1 MARSSAGAG
10 GQSSARRGA
19 TRAGMGLGR
28 GNGRFGRLIVG
39 MRQELA
45 PDALIARIAANQHG
59 VITNGQLLRSGL
71 TGSGISRRVAA
82 GRLIRVHRGV
92 YAVGHAALSQDGI
105 WMAAVL
111 ACGKGAVLSHRSAG
125 ALWRM
130 IASPPRPIDVSVPG
144 RTGRRRR
151 PGIRIHRPSVLLP
164 SEMHA
169 PTFDLGH
176 EARTHARGPSTC
188 RLARRFAAAL
198 REAEY
203 LRLPVGDQFGP
214 DGTHTK
220 LEARFLA
227 LCRRH
232 RLPRP
237 EANVPI
243 GPYKVDFLWREQRL
257 VVEVDGWDSHRSRSA
272 FETDRARDAKLKTW
286 GYEVVRFTWR
296 QLTDD
301 PKGVAITVRA
311 LLAGRRR
318 DT

>member
-164 SEMHA
+164 SECTLRHSISVTK
-169 PTFDLGH
+169 P
-176 EARTHARGPSTC
+176 ART
-188 RLARRFAAAL
+188 LVDLRRVVSRDEFAAAL

-220 LEARFLA
+220 LEAASSRSVA
-227 LCRRH
+227 ATACPAPRRTS
-232 RLPRP
+232 RS
-237 EANVPI
+237 
-243 GPYKVDFLWREQRL
+243 GPTKSTSSGASSAWWSRSTAGIPTAAVR
-257 VVEVDGWDSHRSRSA
+257 RSRP
-272 FETDRARDAKLKTW
+272 T
-286 GYEVVRFTWR
+286 
-296 QLTDD
+296 
-301 PKGVAITVRA
+301 A
-311 LLAGRRR
+311 LVMPSSKPGATRSCASPGASSRTIRREWQ
-318 DT
+318 